1 VEREAARGDPAAVSY
16 GLLADAV
23 FVLHFAFIVFVGL
36 GGLLVLW
43 RPWLAWLHLPAAA
56 WGALIEIAGWTCPLT
71 PLEWHW
77 RALAGEAA
85 FSGGFIDRYLV
96 PLIYPAGLTRGM
108 QIAIGVLVIAI
119 NAVIYAWLL
128 TRGRRGQATGSGS
141 AHTG

>member
-77 RALAGEAA
+77 RAQAGEAA

-108 QIAIGVLVIAI
+108 QIAIGVLVIAV
-119 NAVIYAWLL
+119 NAAIYAWLL